1 MPRLHDGTSWRTADS
16 GRRGGVRG
24 PARMPCAGQRAWMLR
39 PAPSSSAPGPLSG
52 RPGSECPPRGRAHRS
67 QERREA
73 AGPTREVGTAV
84 TVGPGTRRSLEP
96 RPADSF
102 FGLQGGLVVQ
112 ASSPGGPGPRGVSS
126 GSSGRLQPAVR
137 IRQLT
142 AEGGHADWE
151 RTSSHTRVW
160 TWAAGGV
167 GPRAPSGQVR
177 PRVAPTELVP
187 LLAVFQAHLVSRA
200 RPPPPPWIS
209 RVSWGAGLHWQQH
222 LLSASPNTALGRQ

>member
-24 PARMPCAGQRAWMLR
+24 PARMPCAGRRAWMLR
-39 PAPSSSAPGPLSG
+39 PAPSPAAPGPLSG
-52 RPGSECPPRGRAHRS
+52 SPGSEGPPRGRAHRS

-96 RPADSF
+96 RRLF
-102 FGLQGGLVVQ
+102 FRAPGRARRRSGLLTRGTWAAQGFVWQ
-112 ASSPGGPGPRGVSS
+112 FRG
-126 GSSGRLQPAVR
+126 LQPAVR
-137 IRQLT
+137 VRQLT

-160 TWAAGGV
+160 DLGGRGCRTPRPIRSGEAPRGSEGARSPPRCLP
-167 GPRAPSGQVR
+167 GPPGESG
-177 PRVAPTELVP
+177 
-187 LLAVFQAHLVSRA
+187 

-209 RVSWGAGLHWQQH
+209 WVS
-222 LLSASPNTALGRQ
+222 